1 MRFTLNLDN
10 QTIEL
15 ALIALVA
22 LAMLIQAIVLLA
34 AFVAL
39 RKAARAIDEKI
50 EDITSS
56 VMPLV
61 DKTRELLT
69 TLTPK
74 LQQTTE
80 DVSALAHSLRVQT
93 GDVRF
98 AANEVIARVR
108 AQTTRIDALLT
119 SVLDAVD
126 RAGGFMTDT
135 IAKPMRQLSAILAS
149 VKATVESLRNPEHGS
164 GVQPDD
170 PAGGSDLF
178 V

>member
-1 MRFTLNLDN
+1 MVKLDN
-10 QTIEL
+10 ETIEL

-22 LAMLIQAIVLLA
+22 LAMLAQAIVLLV

-39 RKAARAIDEKI
+39 RKAARAIDEKV
-50 EDITSS
+50 EDIRSS

-74 LQQTTE
+74 IIETTE
-80 DVSALAHSLRVQT
+80 DLTALAHSLRVQS

-108 AQTTRIDALLT
+108 AQTTRIDTLLT
-119 SVLDAVD
+119 GVLDAVE
-126 RAGGFMTDT
+126 RAGGFMADT
-135 IAKPMRQLSAILAS
+135 VGKPMRQLSAILAS
-149 VKATVESLRNPEHGS
+149 VRATVESLRSSEPTHGS
-164 GVQPDD
+164 RPDETS
-170 PAGGSDLF
+170 GSPDLF

>member
-1 MRFTLNLDN
+1 MLKLDN
-10 QTIEL
+10 ETIEL

-22 LAMLIQAIVLLA
+22 LAMLTQAIVLLA

-50 EDITSS
+50 EDIRSS

-74 LQQTTE
+74 IQQTTE

-108 AQTTRIDALLT
+108 AQTNRIDTLLT
-119 SVLDAVD
+119 NVLDAVE
-126 RAGGFMTDT
+126 RAGGFMSDAV
-135 IAKPMRQLSAILAS
+135 AKPMRQLSAILAS
-149 VKATVESLRNPEHGS
+149 VRATIESLRTPEAAP
-164 GVQPDD
+164 QDD
-170 PAGGSDLF
+170 PSGGPDLF

>member
-1 MRFTLNLDN
+1 MKLDN
-10 QTIEL
+10 ETIEL

-22 LAMLIQAIVLLA
+22 LAMLTQAIVLLA

-39 RKAARAIDEKI
+39 RKAARAVDEKV
-50 EDITSS
+50 EDIRSS

-74 LQQTTE
+74 IQQTTE

-108 AQTTRIDALLT
+108 SQTTRIDALLT
-119 SVLDAVD
+119 SLLDAVE
-126 RAGGFMTDT
+126 RAGDFMSD
-135 IAKPMRQLSAILAS
+135 AVGKPMRQLSAILAS
-149 VKATVESLRNPEHGS
+149 VKATVESLRSPES
-164 GVQPDD
+164 TRPDD
-170 PAGGSDLF
+170 PLNGPDLF